1 MFCVQIK
8 LIPSIY
14 IFLEEFRLG
23 DYIGRKHIIYYY
35 YIQLWNTK
43 VLLKFFLL
51 ACYFIYQFADNMLC
65 RFVGIVNSAGN
76 KV

>member
-23 DYIGRKHIIYYY
+23 VYIGRKHIIIITYSCGILEYY
-35 YIQLWNTK
+35 YI
-43 VLLKFFLL
+43 FFLL
-51 ACYFIYQFADNMLC
+51 ACYFVYQFADNMLC